1 MVEYK
6 MEQPAEAEVLEQ
18 AGLERSY
25 YLPYELIRRAHL
37 RPQPPQMP
45 GLSRV
50 LTKQTMKI

>member
-25 YLPYELIRRAHL
+25 YLPYELIRRARL

-45 GLSRV
+45 GLSHM